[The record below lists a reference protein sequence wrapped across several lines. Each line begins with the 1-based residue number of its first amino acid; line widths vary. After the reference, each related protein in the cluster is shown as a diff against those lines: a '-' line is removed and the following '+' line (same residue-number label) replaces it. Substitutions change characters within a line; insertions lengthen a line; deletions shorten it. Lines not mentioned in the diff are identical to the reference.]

1 MPSTLFTAAT
11 DILVIAGAA
20 AVATAALSSKKA
32 PFRTSLGA
40 EYDENSPLAI
50 EPRDT
55 VGLPEQQQSTLQKVA
70 DDDKKAPTVTVT
82 EVAITP
88 PVAEMEGGDFFAG
101 AKAA

>member
-40 EYDENSPLAI
+40 EYDEDSPLAI
-50 EPRDT
+50 EFRDA
-55 VGLPEQQQSTLQKVA
+55 VGLPEQQQSTLQKLT
-70 DDDKKAPTVTVT
+70 DDNKKAPTVTVT
-82 EVAITP
+82 EVVVTP
-88 PVAEMEGGDFFAG
+88 PAVEMEGGDFFAG
-101 AKAA
+101 ARAA